1 MKKSALLLSSV
12 LLLCSCSVHYVANSS
27 LGGPNSSRNV
37 IASSSSEKPAM
48 YHLAVAGIKDASLDL
63 PKRGHYQSGEMLSF
77 SIEIVT
83 DVTFKPYLNGSLL
96 ESVRDDA
103 VVGGFAYYEF
113 EMTFKDSILEIKA
126 DKFFEDRSYS
136 FGEVFEWAGL
146 LNEGNV
152 KGIRI
157 ESKSIGVDPQEAHVD
172 TQYSEDARDISYNL
186 GLLNE
191 PLTKTDVSSDGGWLK
206 RVFFVTEN
214 MEYGLTIVNGILI
227 WNDCYSYQ
235 RFCLANDSTPNYLL
249 FEINYE

>member
-12 LLLCSCSVHYVANSS
+12 LLLCGCSVVYGANSS
-27 LGGPNSSRNV
+27 LDGPNSSRNV
-37 IASSSSEKPAM
+37 IASSSEKPAM

-83 DVTFKPYLNGSLL
+83 DVTFKPFLNGSML

-103 VVGGFAYYEF
+103 VVGGYAYYEF
-113 EMTFKDSILEIKA
+113 EMPCKDSILEIKA
-126 DKFFEDRSYS
+126 DKFSEDRFYS
-136 FGEVFEWAGL
+136 FGELFEWAGL

-157 ESKSIGVDPQEAHVD
+157 ESESIGVDPQYVHVE

-186 GLLNE
+186 DLLNE
-191 PLTKTDVSSDGGWLK
+191 PLAKTDVSSEGGWLK

-214 MEYGLTIVNGILI
+214 GEYRLTVESGILI
-227 WNDCYSYQ
+227 WDDCYSFQ
-235 RFCLANDSTPNYLL
+235 RFCCLANDSTPSYLL